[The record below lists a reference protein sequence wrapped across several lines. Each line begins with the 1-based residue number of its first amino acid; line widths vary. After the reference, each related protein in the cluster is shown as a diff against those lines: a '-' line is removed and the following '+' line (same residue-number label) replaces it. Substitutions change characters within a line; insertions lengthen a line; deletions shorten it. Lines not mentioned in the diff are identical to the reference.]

1 MAKAKV
7 AIYKKFDINK
17 IKYKGK
23 MSDYIDVTETNA
35 YSCLNNFTHTPFVDN
50 NGVCFN
56 TLINAYYYYM
66 SEGHP
71 LLQTAI
77 RHAKGV
83 ERIIDIIGF
92 EKYTQLAKP
101 FRHAISHD
109 LNKTNNLLHSLI
121 LSKLIQNP
129 DCITILLLTYKKE
142 IRILNKHDA
151 VLGCGHSR
159 IGLNLT
165 GKVLMD
171 LREQFRLERQ
181 NANIRTMIKSVD
193 PYNTYWLLR

>member
-1 MAKAKV
+1 MP
-7 AIYKKFDINK
+7 
-17 IKYKGK
+17 
-23 MSDYIDVTETNA
+23 DYIDVTETNA
-35 YSCLNNFTHTPFVDN
+35 YSCLNNFTHTPFVDS
-50 NGVCFN
+50 NGVYFD

-66 SEGHP
+66 SDGHP
-71 LLQTAI
+71 FLQTAI
-77 RHAKGV
+77 RRAKGV

-101 FRHAISHD
+101 FSHAISHD
-109 LNKTNNLLHSLI
+109 LNKTDKLLRSLI
-121 LSKLIQNP
+121 LSKLKQNP
-129 DCITILLLTYKKE
+129 ECITILLLTYKKE

-171 LREQFRLERQ
+171 LREQFRLERKQ
-181 NANIRTMIKSVD
+181 AHAEAVIKSVEA
-193 PYNTYWLLR
+193 YNAYWLLR